1 MGGDESQLLVVVDYP
16 RSLLTTQC
24 SCALSLLMLHSTEG
38 SELADKV
45 GTGCDPSV

>member
-16 RSLLTTQC
+16 R